1 MKVKKKN
8 LLYFSV
14 TLILIFSGLAYA
26 AAAKNIWHAK
36 RAAAEKIDIA
46 PPAVQKAATDE
57 TTPPAVSEKTTAPE
71 TAPATD
77 TADAKDNAD
86 TSATDKST
94 DKSTNDSSSSAPV
107 QTADA
112 YPVHKN
118 ISTTYFWAGE
128 EADKDN
134 GDISNLP
141 SAWDDDWTKHFGGV
155 DSPKRRDG
163 YFPSKFTPKENPFYF
178 ALPYNDFNSKGNQKN
193 DPEALAIWDK
203 PKSGDSMCKNQWIKI
218 TKGGKTVY
226 AQWEDVGP
234 FGEDDKAYVFGGATP
249 KSKENSH
256 AGLDVSPA
264 VHDYLGL
271 SDVDKTDWQFVDAD
285 QVPDGPWKKIVTT
298 RQVFWK

>member
-1 MKVKKKN
+1 MRIKKKV
-8 LLYFSV
+8 LWYSL
-14 TLILIFSGLAYA
+14 TIILVSSSLTYA
-26 AAAKNIWHAK
+26 AAAKNIWRAGQVAAK
-36 RAAAEKIDIA
+36 KIET
-46 PPAVQKAATDE
+46 PAVEVSDVEKTPDAPVVTD
-57 TTPPAVSEKTTAPE
+57 TPAVSDAPAADASDTKTIETPSKVSQDKTTDE
-71 TAPATD
+71 
-77 TADAKDNAD
+77 
-86 TSATDKST
+86 
-94 DKSTNDSSSSAPV
+94 
-107 QTADA
+107 

-128 EADKDN
+128 EADADN
-134 GDISNLP
+134 KNISNLP
-141 SAWDDDWTKHFGGV
+141 SAWDDDWAKHFGGV
-155 DSPKRRDG
+155 DDPKHRNG
-163 YFPSKFTPKENPFYF
+163 FLPAAFTPKENPFYF

-193 DPEALAIWDK
+193 DSVALAIWGK

-271 SDVDKTDWQFVDAD
+271 SDVDKTDWQFVDASA
-285 QVPDGPWKKIVTT
+285 VPDGPWKKIVTT
-298 RQVFWK
+298 SQVFWK